1 MRGQRREIAV
11 ALRHTL
17 AMSSSTEVSAH
28 ERILTE
34 RARYVSAGVSIPK
47 LVVSRADGARV
58 TDVDGRSFIDFAGG
72 IGCQNTGHRF
82 APVVDAI
89 KAQADDYLHQCFMV
103 GVYEPYVEVCRRLAD
118 LSPCRGS
125 EQKSIL
131 LNSGAEAVENAVK
144 VARSA
149 TGRPSVIVFDNAFH
163 GRTLMTMTM
172 TAKVKP
178 YKAGFGPFAPEVYR
192 APVPNPYRGIT
203 TDDAIAALKQ
213 LLKADAAPAAVACA
227 VLEPVQGEGGFLPMP
242 ADYLLRLQELCNEH
256 GILYVDDEVQSGVGR
271 TGKMWAIEHYDGVA
285 PDLLVSGKSIGGGL
299 PLAAVTGAAAIMDAV
314 PPGGLGGTFGGN
326 PLSCAAAIAVLDA
339 VSEPAFLEQA
349 RAVGADLRGRLEALS
364 SKHAAIGEVRG
375 LGPML
380 AFELV
385 EQAPEQ
391 AAAIVG
397 AAFER
402 GLLLLSC
409 GMYGNVIRLLAP
421 LTIADD
427 DLDEGMALLEESLDA
442 AL

>member
-1 MRGQRREIAV
+1 MNS
-11 ALRHTL
+11 T
-17 AMSSSTEVSAH
+17 TEVSTH
-28 ERILTE
+28 ERILAE
-34 RARYVSAGVSIPK
+34 RSRYVSTGVSVPK
-47 LVVSRADGARV
+47 LVVAHADGARV
-58 TDVDGRSFIDFAGG
+58 TDVDGRTFIDFAGG

-82 APVVDAI
+82 GPVVDAI
-89 KAQADDYLHQCFMV
+89 KAQADEYLHQCFMV
-103 GVYEPYVEVCRRLAD
+103 GVYEPYVEVCRRLAE
-118 LSPCRGS
+118 LSPCAGS
-125 EQKSIL
+125 DQKSLL

-144 VARSA
+144 IARSA
-149 TGRPSVIVFDNAFH
+149 TGRPAVLVFDNAFH

-192 APVPNPYRGIT
+192 APVPNRYREIT
-203 TDDAIAALKQ
+203 TDDAIAGLKQ
-213 LLKADAAPAAVACA
+213 LFKAEVDPATVACA

-242 ADYLLRLQELCNEH
+242 LDYLLRLQELCREY

-271 TGKMWAIEHYDGVA
+271 TGKMWAIEHYDSVA

-299 PLAAVTGAAAIMDAV
+299 PLAAVTGAASIMDAV

-339 VSEPAFLEQA
+339 VGEPAFLKEATALGELLRSRLHALQA
-349 RAVGADLRGRLEALS
+349 
-364 SKHAAIGEVRG
+364 KHTAIGDVRG

-380 AFELV
+380 AFELA

-402 GLLLLSC
+402 GLLLLAC

-421 LTIADD
+421 LTI
-427 DLDEGMALLEESLDA
+427 DEDVLEQGLTLLEESLDA